1 MTLSTLDI
9 PLGEELIFRT
19 FVEQADDGIFIA
31 SPDGVYLHVN
41 RSGHRMLGYEDR
53 ELLGK
58 KITDLLQEKDLPQLA
73 PSLNR
78 IGLSDVYLRE
88 WTLIRKDKSL
98 FQAEIMTQRL
108 GNGFLLATVRDRSE
122 RLREEGQLR
131 EMFERLQKIASQL
144 PGVVFQFKL
153 RPDGTCCFPYAS
165 DHIRQIY
172 RVSPDEV
179 REDASRIISVLHPE
193 DLESTMRTIKQSADF
208 LQPWQHEYRVKFPD
222 GVVRWLYGSSV
233 PEKAVDGCILW
244 HGFITDITERKE
256 EEARK
261 QLLEAQLQQSL
272 KVESI
277 GRLAG
282 GVAHDF
288 NNLLTSILGF
298 AELAMEEVQPGSR
311 AAEHLQQVLET
322 GKRGAALTQQLLAFA
337 RKKIIKPEALD
348 LSVTIRE
355 LLPMIERLLGE
366 DIELQLN
373 TAEPLGTVMMDVC
386 SLEQVVVN
394 LLVNARDAMPMGGR
408 LSIETGNCQLDE
420 GYSRLHADVVPGEYV
435 LLAVS
440 DTGHGMS
447 SEIRQRLFEPFFT
460 TKAPGHGTGLGLATC
475 FGIVKQAGGHIAVYT
490 EVGEGSTFRVYL
502 PRVGGKAR
510 QLPSQATGP
519 TLAASGEE
527 TILIV
532 EDDGII
538 LQLAREALSRL
549 GYSVLVETNGARAL
563 EFAARY
569 PHHIDLLFT
578 DVVMPKMDGK
588 ELATRLGM
596 QRKNLK
602 VLFTSG
608 HTEDTIVRRGVLEPG
623 IEFIQKPYT
632 LQGLAARIRKILDG
646 A

>member
-1 MTLSTLDI
+1 MTLSTLDLS
-9 PLGEELIFRT
+9 LGEQLISKT
-19 FVEQADDGIFIA
+19 FLEQTDDGIFLA
-31 SPDGVYLHVN
+31 SPEGVYIHVN
-41 RSGHRMLGYEDR
+41 RSGHRMLGYEGS

-58 KITDLLQEKDLPQLA
+58 KITDLLQEEDLPQVEL
-73 PSLNR
+73 SLNR
-78 IGLSDVYLRE
+78 TGLPDVYLRE
-88 WTLIRKDKSL
+88 WTLLRKDQTL
-98 FQAEIMTQRL
+98 FRAEIMSQRL
-108 GNGFLLATVRDRSE
+108 VNGFLLATVRDCSE
-122 RLREEGQLR
+122 HVREERQLK
-131 EMFERLQKIASQL
+131 EMFDRLQKIASQL

-153 RPDGTCCFPYAS
+153 RPDGSSCFPYAS

-179 REDASRIISVLHPE
+179 RDDAGKVFSIIHPD
-193 DLESTMRTIKQSADF
+193 DLEATVRTIKESADF
-208 LQPWQHEYRVKFPD
+208 LQPWQHEYRVRFSD

-233 PEKAVDGCILW
+233 PEKAANGSILW

-261 QLLEAQLQQSL
+261 QLMESQLQQSL

-288 NNLLTSILGF
+288 NNLLTSVLGF
-298 AELAMEEVQPGSR
+298 AELALEEIPADSR
-311 AAEHLQQVLET
+311 AVEHLQQVLET

-348 LSVTIRE
+348 LSTTIRE

-366 DIELQLN
+366 DIELQLGI
-373 TAEPLGTVMMDVC
+373 AEPLGTVMMDIT

-408 LSIETGNCQLDE
+408 LNIQTGNCQLDE

-447 SEIRQRLFEPFFT
+447 PEIRQRLFEPFFT
-460 TKAPGHGTGLGLATC
+460 TKASGHGTGLGLATC

-490 EVGEGSTFRVYL
+490 EVGEGSTFNVYL
-502 PRVGGKAR
+502 PRAGGKAR
-510 QLPSQATGP
+510 QLMSQTTGSLLATG
-519 TLAASGEE
+519 GKE

-563 EFAARY
+563 EFAGRY
-569 PHHIDLLFT
+569 PHQIDLLFT

-588 ELATRLGM
+588 ELAARLWT

-608 HTEDTIVRRGVLEPG
+608 HTEDTIVRRGVLEAG